1 VQIEKLEQ
9 QEKGIDYFKTLVMY
23 VINAREDFNMN
34 IVNKVVKNISLGRSE
49 EIMTIAEQLFKE
61 GLEKG
66 IREGIKEGLQ
76 EGIIEGKKKTAKNL
90 LKLRLPTEQVA
101 EAAELSIEEV
111 MQLKKEIEGV

>member
-1 VQIEKLEQ
+1 MQIEKLEQ

-23 VINAREDFNMN
+23 VINAREDINMN

-61 GLEKG
+61 GMEKG
-66 IREGIKEGLQ
+66 IREGIKEGLEEGLQKGLQEGLQ

-90 LKLRLPTEQVA
+90 LKLRLPQ
-101 EAAELSIEEV
+101 S
-111 MQLKKEIEGV
+111 K